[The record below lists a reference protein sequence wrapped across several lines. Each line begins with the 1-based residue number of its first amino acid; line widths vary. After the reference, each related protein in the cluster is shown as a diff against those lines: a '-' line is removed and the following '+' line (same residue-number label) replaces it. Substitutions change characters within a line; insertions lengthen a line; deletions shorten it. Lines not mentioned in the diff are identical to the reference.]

1 MQHFGQ
7 GMTNFPWIVE
17 QLNAVGYD
25 GDFALEYELHDLKPE
40 IGIKKFHD
48 DFAALFDEV
57 INMCNKNFPII

>member
-1 MQHFGQ
+1 MID
-7 GMTNFPWIVE
+7 FPWIVE

-25 GDFALEYELHDLKPE
+25 GDFALEYELHDPKPE

-57 INMCNKNFPII
+57 INM